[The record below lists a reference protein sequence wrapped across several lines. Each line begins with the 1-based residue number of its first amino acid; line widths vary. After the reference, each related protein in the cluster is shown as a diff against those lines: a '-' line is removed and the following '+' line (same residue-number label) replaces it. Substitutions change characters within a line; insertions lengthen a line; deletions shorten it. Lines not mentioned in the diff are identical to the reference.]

1 MSSVSYL
8 YDNEDRQGC
17 YTCNTNLTNSV
28 KVAGEQRKLECR
40 MYTEKGIIFENRLT
54 AQTPLWE
61 QGMGLM
67 AIVDNGVDTSAF
79 KFAPQIKFKSQSRGG
94 GGLSKYDCGTDFQPM
109 EYINYTKNGY
119 TEMVYVH
126 HKNCPKSFISTALQ
140 RDVFTNDSLTDAYDP
155 DNMLSD
161 SIIMAARETVAHA
174 VEYTDI
180 VGIFGGSNADTA
192 HYDGILAQAY
202 WAYTGVA
209 FFQSVKFT
217 IDETVLLTG
226 TYLHA
231 KYGGSEID
239 FLFDSTQVSN
249 PAINRFQT
257 REEIYDALVFWLN
270 NDVLTESGRRYV
282 DATHIGNEIV
292 ATSRWSEQQVD
303 LQMFVDTKATVK
315 SWADCATFA
324 GVSIELLQNN
334 MSIDERPYL
343 VNWRKYTID
352 NILTALPNDIFAATI
367 DMREDNMLEG
377 QRWSLFIDPYLWKLY
392 LHALQIKPSEAT
404 GYDLRTSFE
413 NRVHSLR
420 ALGVHGGTG
429 IWFVT
434 ATSDSEEL
442 RNLVHLVDVQGNEDL
457 QMYVGMSANCREVE
471 FFYETLHGVMV
482 RDFRLFASN
491 LLCSPFAKLLKE
503 PYEKT
508 LQVLPCYDKRVR
520 ERFIDPVNSLQ
531 NCKINARF
539 VISDEYINGAIYA
552 LPDGLGGF
560 AIFELA
566 EGETAP
572 VGALPVYEIQISDT
586 TTGIPVGST
595 VTYEYVVTT
604 AEGTEFILTDK
615 NPVIQY
621 IGAAA
626 GLTFN
631 IVQTVSIEGGC
642 TDTFVASQSYGADF
656 PFELQGECN
665 TLNVLLKGTVFR
677 STEYVLT
684 KAANF
689 TDSVTAFVNGV
700 SNTITMAGAASVAD
714 IAANINAWF
723 LLNGYVGTATA
734 GVGTVTVDSA
744 QVIFISSGLDLF
756 VNDTL
761 ISIEDFTAWDSAD
774 GLASVEIDVALL
786 NYTALPDMEATG
798 RTAVQTVTVDGSLV
812 SKLGCNVAFE
822 EVTVPALAS
831 GEYFVNF
838 ELV

>member
-8 YDNEDRQGC
+8 YDDNDRQSC

-40 MYTEKGIIFENRLT
+40 MYTDKGVIFENRLT
-54 AQTPLWE
+54 AQTALWE
-61 QGMGLM
+61 REMGLM

-79 KFAPQIKFKSQSRGG
+79 KFAPQIKFKAQSRGG
-94 GGLSKYDCGTDFQPM
+94 GGLSKYECGTDFQPM

-140 RDVFTNDSLTDAYDP
+140 RDVFTSDSLTDAYDP

-161 SIIMAARETVAHA
+161 SIMMAARETVARA
-174 VEYTDI
+174 VEYNDI
-180 VGIFGGSNADTA
+180 IGIFGGANVDANA
-192 HYDGILAQAY
+192 YDGILAQAY

-217 IDETVLLTG
+217 IDETVLVTG

-231 KYGGSEID
+231 KYAGLEID
-239 FLFDSTQVSN
+239 FQFDSTQASN
-249 PAINRFQT
+249 PTINRYQT
-257 REEIYDALVFWLN
+257 REEIYDALVSWLN
-270 NDVLTESGRRYV
+270 DEVLTESGKRYV
-282 DATHIGNEIV
+282 DATHVGNEIV

-303 LQMFVDTKATVK
+303 LQMFVDAKATVK
-315 SWADCATFA
+315 NWAECQTFA

-334 MSIDERPYL
+334 MSVDERPFL

-352 NILTALPNDIFAATI
+352 NILTALPDDIFSATI
-367 DMREDNMLEG
+367 DMREEDMVEG

-392 LHALQIKPSEAT
+392 RHALQTKPAEAT
-404 GYDLRTSFE
+404 SYDLLQSFE
-413 NRVHSLR
+413 GRVHTLR
-420 ALGVHGGTG
+420 ALAAHGGTG

-442 RNLVHLVDVQGNEDL
+442 RNLVHLVDVQGNDDL
-457 QMYVGMSANCREVE
+457 QMYIGLSDDCREVKM
-471 FFYETLHGVMV
+471 FYETLHGVMV

-520 ERFIDPVNSLQ
+520 ERFIDPVNSTQ

-552 LPDGLGGF
+552 LPNGTGGY
-560 AIFELA
+560 AVFELA

-572 VGALPVYEIQISDT
+572 VGALPVYEIQITDT
-586 TTGIPVGST
+586 TTGIPVGSS

-604 AEGTEFILTDK
+604 AEGSEFVLTDK

-621 IGAAA
+621 IGASA

-631 IVQTVSIEGGC
+631 IVQTVSVEGGC
-642 TDTFVASQSYGADF
+642 TDTFVASQAYKEDF
-656 PFELQGECN
+656 PFTLQGECN
-665 TLNVLLKGTVFR
+665 TLNVLLKGTIFR

-684 KAANF
+684 KGANF
-689 TDSVTAFVNGV
+689 TDDVTAYVNGV
-700 SNTITMAGAASVAD
+700 SNTISMAGAASVAD

-723 LLNGYVGTATA
+723 LANGYIGTAVA
-734 GVGTVTVDSA
+734 GVGIVTVTSA
-744 QVIFISSGLDLF
+744 QVIFISSGADLF
-756 VNDTL
+756 VNETL
-761 ISIEDFTAWDSAD
+761 ISIEDSTAWDSAD
-774 GLASVEIDVALL
+774 GLESIDLDVASV
-786 NYTALPDMEATG
+786 NFTALPDMEATG
-798 RTAVQTVTVDGSLV
+798 ETSVDSVAVSGTLV
-812 SKLGCNVAFE
+812 SKLGCTIALE
-822 EVTVPALAS
+822 EVIVAALGN